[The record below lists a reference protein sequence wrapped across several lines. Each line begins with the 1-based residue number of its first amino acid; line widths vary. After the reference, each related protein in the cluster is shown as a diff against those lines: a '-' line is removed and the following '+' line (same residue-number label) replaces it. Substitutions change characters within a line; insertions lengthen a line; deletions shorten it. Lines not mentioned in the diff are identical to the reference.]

1 MKLLLAE
8 VPLDVNDAEDEEVEA
23 EAEVSSLPL
32 ERCMRIILH
41 DQDTRAFLLLFF
53 RRSLISLLSS
63 LNQRNQRKEEI

>member
-32 ERCMRIILH
+32 ERCMRIIPH
-41 DQDTRAFLLLFF
+41 DQDT
-53 RRSLISLLSS
+53 
-63 LNQRNQRKEEI
+63 